1 MSRFFKSAAFPIIIV
16 VVLAFFAQKLI
27 LEGGSSAKPA
37 TWSDFVSKV
46 DANEVT
52 CFKSDLGSNT
62 VKYST
67 DVDCKKTIEVG
78 IPSQQAL
85 DDVTTDLVGQH

>member
-27 LEGGSSAKPA
+27 LEGGSSSKPA
-37 TWSDFVSKV
+37 TWSDFVQKV
-46 DANEVT
+46 DDQQVT
-52 CFKSDLGSNT
+52 CFKSDFAGSNT

-67 DVDCKKTIEVG
+67 DADCTVLIN
-78 IPSQQAL
+78 SF
-85 DDVTTDLVGQH
+85 